1 MQTRKEIKKL
11 RPPVTRKSQYGL
23 EYRMNPGLSKIKLI
37 KRKVN
42 TAGSVPGKDK
52 AGETA
57 SAVDITKLKK
67 W

>member
-23 EYRMNPGLSKIKLI
+23 EYRMNPGLSKLKLL
-37 KRKVN
+37 KREINK
-42 TAGSVPGKDK
+42 AGSVSGTDK

-57 SAVDITKLKK
+57 PAVDLTKLKK

>member
-23 EYRMNPGLSKIKLI
+23 EYRMKPGASKLKLL
-37 KRKVN
+37 KREIN
-42 TAGSVPGKDK
+42 TAGSVPGTDK

-57 SAVDITKLKK
+57 PAVDLTKLKK